1 MLNEDVRRAA
11 RTLWDFHCIYD
22 VLGPADVII
31 GLGSYDIRIALRC
44 AELFHAGHA
53 PRIVFTGAAGNWTRG
68 LFPVSEADAFRE
80 VAEWV
85 GVQADA
91 ILVETEAKN
100 IGENIRFSRDLAPG
114 ARDVILVTKP
124 QTQRRCRATVDR
136 QWQEVRAAITAPLTT
151 YEDQPLPHH
160 DERALICEMV
170 GDLRRFRPYAELGF
184 QTEVAVPGE
193 VAAAA
198 DLLVDA
204 GFTDHLPKKALGG

>member
-1 MLNEDVRRAA
+1 MNEDVRRAA
-11 RTLWDFHCIYD
+11 RKLWDFHCIYD
-22 VLGPADVII
+22 ALGPADVII
-31 GLGSYDIRIALRC
+31 GLGSYDIRVALRC

-53 PRIVFTGAAGNWTRG
+53 PRIVFTGASGNWTRG
-68 LFPVSEADAFRE
+68 LFPGREADAFRE
-80 VAEWV
+80 AAERA
-85 GVQADA
+85 GVPAGA
-91 ILVETEAKN
+91 IAVEAEATN

-124 QTQRRCRATVDR
+124 QTQRRCRATMDR
-136 QWQEVRAAITAPLTT
+136 QWPEVRAAITAPLTA

-184 QTEVAVPGE
+184 QTAVAVPDE

-204 GFTDHLPKKALGG
+204 GFTDHLPKEALGG